1 MPLASTLMP
10 PRSPRHSA
18 SADRQRARLE
28 ARIRRQYETV
38 CETYRFGDLTV
49 RLTRVVE
56 PDEMLQRM
64 ELDAASGSAAAPR
77 WQPYWAE
84 LWGCSL
90 AVCELLVQQDLQGV
104 RVLDLGCGLG
114 LTGTVAAARGALVV
128 MADAAPP
135 ALLFARLNSWPYRDR
150 VHVRRLDWRR
160 DRLPDRFPWI
170 VGADILYDREDWP
183 FLEAFWRT
191 HLAPGGVV
199 LLGEGGRSTGGEFP
213 VWLDGRGWQLARSE
227 VAMPPQPRPIRLFQ
241 LRRKG

>member
-1 MPLASTLMP
+1 
-10 PRSPRHSA
+10 
-18 SADRQRARLE
+18 
-28 ARIRRQYETV
+28 
-38 CETYRFGDLTV
+38 LTV
-49 RLTRVVE
+49 QLTRVVE
-56 PDEMLQRM
+56 PDELLERM
-64 ELDAASGSAAAPR
+64 EGVVASGASPVPR

-90 AVCELLVQQDLQGV
+90 AVCDLLARHDLQGV
-104 RVLDLGCGLG
+104 GVLDLGCGLG
-114 LTGTVAAARGALVV
+114 LAGTVAAARGARVT

-135 ALLFARLNSWPYRDR
+135 ALLFARFNSWPYRDR
-150 VHVRRLDWRR
+150 VQVQRLNWRR
-160 DRLPDRFPWI
+160 DRLGTRFPCI

-183 FLEAFWRT
+183 FLEAFWRA

-227 VAMPPQPRPIRLFQ
+227 VAMPLQPRPIRLFQ